1 MVEAASISNLKATWT
16 DGGPA
21 RDWLPAAQNQ
31 GRAFLRRATQVKNIW
46 TPYGE

>member
-1 MVEAASISNLKATWT
+1 MVEAASVSNLKATWT
-16 DGGPA
+16 DAAA

-46 TPYGE
+46 APYGE